1 MTDFPISA
9 DEIRLI
15 ALEEGLRSAVH
26 LDQLRLKMLNEA
38 VDWICDLGDF
48 SVFEVRQKLASNKGG
63 QVARNL
69 ATINAVRS
77 LVK

>member
-38 VDWICDLGDF
+38 VDWICDLTDF
-48 SVFEVRQKLASNKGG
+48 SVLEVRQKLALNKGG